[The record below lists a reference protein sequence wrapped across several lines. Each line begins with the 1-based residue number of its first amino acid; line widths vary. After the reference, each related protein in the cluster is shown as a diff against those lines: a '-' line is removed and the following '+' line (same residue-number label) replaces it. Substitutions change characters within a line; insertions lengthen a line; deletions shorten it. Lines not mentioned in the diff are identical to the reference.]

1 MVPGIQ
7 TDSLIARKLWRAIV
21 VNDSETGQSYMVEQA
36 TSGKVPVPAF
46 STDIDEA
53 HKVVEYFQSKGW
65 TFRVRNL
72 VEEDMFQAC
81 FFKEDNRKY
90 RFVKAETMPLAICEA
105 AMSAFN
111 GLNIVF

>member
-1 MVPGIQ
+1 MVPGVQ

-21 VNDSETGQSYMVEQA
+21 VNDSETGESYMVGQDNA
-36 TSGKVPVPAF
+36 DRVPVPPF

-53 HKVVEYFQSKGW
+53 HKVVQYFQTKGW
-65 TFRVRNL
+65 SFRVRNL
-72 VEEDMFQAC
+72 AEEDMYQAC